1 MLISR
6 EGTITTIEGSAEMA
20 DVEGWSDQQRVA
32 TK

>member
-6 EGTITTIEGSAEMA
+6 EATITTIEGSAEMA